1 MRIDL
6 VRPRQPGLYGGGDW
20 KKHMVRWSRRQRL
33 DQNYWPKFARDLC
46 ACRNAE
52 NEEAT
57 LINMES
63 EAKLTLIKVI
73 HTS

>member
-1 MRIDL
+1 MGVCTR
-6 VRPRQPGLYGGGDW
+6 
-20 KKHMVRWSRRQRL
+20 SQRL
-33 DQNYWPKFARDLC
+33 DQNYWAKFARDFC